1 MGIRLYQEEDEKRWE
16 AYVAA
21 SINATAY
28 HQLGW
33 KRVVEASFGHR
44 TRYLL
49 SEDARGRIDGILPMV
64 QLKSLLFGNFFV
76 SLPYFNYGGICADR
90 AECAGPL
97 LREAI
102 RVTREEGAAHLEIR
116 ETAPLEGGL
125 PFKSTKVSMRLALP
139 SSPEALWSSF
149 SSKLR
154 SQIRKPQKEG
164 FSVRIGGEE
173 ELDAFYRVF
182 SINMKHL
189 GTPVY
194 PRGFFREIF
203 RVFIGSAFICVVYN
217 KKEPVAAGFLIG
229 FKETMEIPWASSL
242 REYNRLA
249 PNMLLYWSVLSFA
262 IERGYHLFDFGR
274 STPGEGTYQFK
285 AQWGAMPHPLYWYY
299 WLRKGGSL
307 PELNPKNPKYRV
319 AIEIWRRLPLTI
331 TQWVGPRIV
340 RNLP

>member
-1 MGIRLYQEEDEKRWE
+1 MTIRLYQEGDEKRWE
-16 AYVAA
+16 GYVAA
-21 SINATAY
+21 SQKATAY

-33 KRVVEASFGHR
+33 KRVIEASFGHR
-44 TRYLL
+44 AYYLL
-49 SEDARGRIDGILPMV
+49 SEDPDGKVDGILPMV

-90 AECAGPL
+90 AERSGPL
-97 LREAI
+97 LQEAI
-102 RVTREEGAAHLEIR
+102 RIVQAEGATHLEIR

-125 PFKSTKVSMRLALP
+125 PFKATKVSMRLALP
-139 SSPEALWSSF
+139 SAPEALWSSF

-262 IERGYHLFDFGR
+262 IERGYRLFDFGR

-285 AQWGAMPHPLYWYY
+285 AQWGAMPHPLYWHY

-340 RNLP
+340 GNLP